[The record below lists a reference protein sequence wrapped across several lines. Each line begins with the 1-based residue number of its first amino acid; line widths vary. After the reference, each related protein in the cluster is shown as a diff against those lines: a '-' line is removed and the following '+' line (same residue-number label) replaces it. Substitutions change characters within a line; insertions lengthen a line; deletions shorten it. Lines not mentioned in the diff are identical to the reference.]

1 MTLSD
6 RFAAQLAHPRGLGG
20 RLLGRAMDLANSA
33 PLRLA
38 INSLDPQPGERILDA
53 GCGTGAALASLR
65 ARADCKVYGID
76 RSEAMVAAARRRL
89 GAAATLASGDI
100 ESLSQHSWR
109 PFDAVLALNVLYFA
123 DRRGAM
129 VAALRESLRHGGRL
143 VAYVTHRRTMERWR
157 FAHAG
162 LHRLYDANELEDALV
177 EGGFARAS
185 ISIKDLAVAPG
196 IRGLVARAER

>member
-1 MTLSD
+1 
-6 RFAAQLAHPRGLGG
+6 
-20 RLLGRAMDLANSA
+20 MDLGNFG

-38 INSLDPQPGERILDA
+38 VNSLDPQPGERILDA
-53 GCGTGAALASLR
+53 GCGTGAALASLH

-76 RSEAMVAAARRRL
+76 RSETMITAARHRL
-89 GAAATLASGDI
+89 GAAATLAQGDI

-123 DRRGAM
+123 DPRGAM
-129 VAALRESLRHGGRL
+129 IAALRESLRHGGRL
-143 VAYVTHRRTMERWR
+143 VAYVTHRHAMERWR

-162 LHRLYDANELEDALV
+162 LHRLYDANEFEDALV

-185 ISIKDLAVAPG
+185 ISIKDLAIAPG